1 MLGVNVD
8 EVSAWLLL
16 FFSQWHEFSNDFLAG
31 FICLQKCILLTNL
44 PRFLFCRKQQTVNE
58 ASWKDEELGDEVG
71 REGGRDGE
79 ERGERDWQ
87 MMMDVGLVQA
97 IKSKIFKIF

>member
-1 MLGVNVD
+1 MRSRGTGW
-8 EVSAWLLL
+8 A
-16 FFSQWHEFSNDFLAG
+16 
-31 FICLQKCILLTNL
+31 
-44 PRFLFCRKQQTVNE
+44 
-58 ASWKDEELGDEVG
+58 G

>member
-1 MLGVNVD
+1 MRR
-8 EVSAWLLL
+8 
-16 FFSQWHEFSNDFLAG
+16 AG
-31 FICLQKCILLTNL
+31 
-44 PRFLFCRKQQTVNE
+44 R
-58 ASWKDEELGDEVG
+58 DEELGVG